1 MGNLLIEY
9 KKLLLLLQK
18 DGRGMSKDTKKVIV
32 NKVIALEK
40 VLIKIL
46 LKRMLT
52 GAITLNITQ
61 FPPRIR
67 IILQR
72 ALNRRLHIIYMLEK
86 IKKESLMERDKK
98 KDMLSNVLLISES
111 NTGTQLS
118 SMTFND
124 ISMQN
129 KKSKK
134 VNIQKIITKYAK
146 TF

>member
-18 DGRGMSKDTKKVIV
+18 DGRGISKDTKKVIV
-32 NKVIALEK
+32 NKIIVLEK
-40 VLIKIL
+40 ALIKIL

-72 ALNRRLHIIYMLEK
+72 VLNRRLHIIYMLEK
-86 IKKESLMERDKK
+86 IKKESLMDRDKK
-98 KDMLSNVLLISES
+98 KDILSNVLLISES
-111 NTGTQLS
+111 NAGTQLS